1 MSEVLTGEEE
11 VYRIWPERSQM
22 SPVRREVMEM
32 SGSASVS
39 HLPATKPMS
48 MAAALENL
56 NISYS
61 VGSKCLQSSHGAQ
74 VETDENEAQHI
85 YYKPGHRKAYSLPRT
100 LEGGSKWSRRW
111 SWSLPGPRSR
121 GMASSTSPSEDRPRV
136 STTTAAGEDQEEGGE
151 RGEEPGREAG
161 GAFSQLSFIKARLGI
176 HQLADETHI

>member
-11 VYRIWPERSQM
+11 VYRTWPDRSQM
-22 SPVRREVMEM
+22 SPVRREVMEG

-39 HLPATKPMS
+39 HLPPTKPMS

-100 LEGGSKWSRRW
+100 LEGGSKVEQEVELESPRTTLQRYGLQYQPWRGQAP
-111 SWSLPGPRSR
+111 SLNHDCCWRRSR
-121 GMASSTSPSEDRPRV
+121 GRRRTR
-136 STTTAAGEDQEEGGE
+136 
-151 RGEEPGREAG
+151 G
-161 GAFSQLSFIKARLGI
+161 GAGPRGWWSIPTTII
-176 HQLADETHI
+176 H

>member
-1 MSEVLTGEEE
+1 
-11 VYRIWPERSQM
+11 
-22 SPVRREVMEM
+22 MEG

-100 LEGGSKWSRRW
+100 LEGGSKGEQEVELESPRTTLQRYGLQYQPWRGQAP
-111 SWSLPGPRSR
+111 SLNHDCCWRRSR
-121 GMASSTSPSEDRPRV
+121 GRRRTR
-136 STTTAAGEDQEEGGE
+136 
-151 RGEEPGREAG
+151 G
-161 GAFSQLSFIKARLGI
+161 GAGPRGWRSILTTII
-176 HQLADETHI
+176 H